1 MSNILIFD
9 LGGGSL
15 DVSLLKID
23 GGIFEVLATNGDT
36 NLGGEDFDNIVVEF
50 CIADFKKKSSIDIKG
65 NARAN
70 RRLRVQVENGKRILS
85 QS

>member
-50 CIADFKKKSSIDIKG
+50 CVADFKKKSGIDIKG